1 MAGERDQT
9 MKKLIVLAGFLT
21 LAGAAHA
28 QQRGGG
34 AAPSAFP
41 SAGGGSG
48 GGGGLS
54 SPSHSASAS
63 LPGPYSTPRANA
75 SATNTGEFVPT
86 MFQSYQEAV
95 SEGQRE
101 LDARQP
107 QLAEAARMAQAAK
120 KSAAGKAV
128 MAAGQDNEGNLVISG
143 AHQNGKSN

>member
-1 MAGERDQT
+1 VASERDQT
-9 MKKLIVLAGFLT
+9 MKKLIVLAGLLT

-28 QQRGGG
+28 QRGGG
-34 AAPSAFP
+34 ASPNAYP

-54 SPSHSASAS
+54 SPSHSAGAI
-63 LPGPYSTPRANA
+63 LPGPYSTPRANV

-95 SEGQRE
+95 STGQRE
-101 LDARQP
+101 LDAKQP

-120 KSAAGKAV
+120 KSGTEKAV
-128 MAAGQDNEGNLVISG
+128 VVAGQDNNGNLVISG
-143 AHQNGKSN
+143 AHQNGKNN